1 MDVSAFFDIPQ
12 TSMDTN
18 GRRLSKTSMTCTFG
32 KSDAGFSSKK
42 IRKNQVADMP
52 KIKDGWCTK
61 ACHNQIESKKVTFC
75 LVFWSWLE

>member
-42 IRKNQVADMP
+42 IRKNQVRKGLFSKENLHSELRAFVRQVLESIKS
-52 KIKDGWCTK
+52 KID
-61 ACHNQIESKKVTFC
+61 S
-75 LVFWSWLE
+75 